1 MSTLSETQS
10 FSGPGITAV
19 DKVKAMIHELDG
31 LLRAQRAMLQQ
42 RGMNLPPGTL
52 QDVATAGSD
61 LDKLAAHLRAQQIE
75 LTRLR
80 ALADTSALI
89 NSALGLDEVL
99 NRVMDTVIRL
109 TDAERGYIVLRDEQS
124 GAMTVRVAR
133 NLDRET
139 IERGSFTVSRSV
151 VNSVAQTGTPVVTTN
166 AQSDPRFADQE
177 SVVSYSLRSI
187 LCVPLKIKE
196 TVIGVVYADN
206 RVRSGLFGESE
217 LALLIA
223 FADQA
228 AVAIE
233 NARLFENVRAT
244 LEEVTENKELLESVF
259 ASLASAVITT
269 DRSGNII
276 IWNQAA
282 ERIFG
287 LERQE
292 VMSAPLASVLPFL
305 GSDFY
310 VALDRVLREG
320 APYSA
325 ELEPVLPAR
334 GKAVLAVR
342 LSPLKTH
349 DQSINGATILVD
361 DLTDIRRREATLAEV
376 RRYLPPAMVENIRAI
391 DTLAL
396 GGEEREISVIFAD
409 VRGFTGFSEQLE
421 PEELMAIINRYLEVA
436 SDAIHLYEGIIDK
449 YMGDAVVGL
458 YNTQL
463 NPQEDDH
470 ALRAIRAA
478 MSMVYDVKALHDLMP
493 PGARLWYGIGIDT
506 GLAVLGNVGSEE
518 RKEFTALG
526 YPVAHAKQLQEAAER
541 GEIIISEATYQRVR
555 DRIDVEPVQRPFR
568 SDARPHT
575 VYRVLG
581 FKRRGGAAAPAE

>member
-1 MSTLSETQS
+1 MSRPFETQS
-10 FSGPGITAV
+10 FVSPGIMAV
-19 DKVKAMIHELDG
+19 EKVKAMIHELDA
-31 LLRAQRAMLQQ
+31 LLRAQRAILQQ
-42 RGMNLPPGTL
+42 RGMSLPPGTL
-52 QDVATAGSD
+52 QDVATAGQD
-61 LDKLAAHLRAQQIE
+61 LDRLAAHLRAQQVE

-89 NSALGLDEVL
+89 NSALSLDEVL

-109 TDAERGYIVLRDEQS
+109 TDAERGYIVLRDAQTN
-124 GAMTVRVAR
+124 AMTVRVAR
-133 NLDRET
+133 NLDQET
-139 IERGSFTVSRSV
+139 IERSSFTVSRSV

-166 AQSDPRFADQE
+166 AQSDPRFAEQE

-217 LALLIA
+217 LTLLTA

-233 NARLFENVRAT
+233 NARLFDDVRAT

-269 DRSGNII
+269 DRDGKIL

-287 LERQE
+287 MERQTVLGVPFAVVLPCLGADFYAALER
-292 VMSAPLASVLPFL
+292 
-305 GSDFY
+305 
-310 VALDRVLREG
+310 ALDNG
-320 APYSA
+320 ASYAA
-325 ELEPVLPAR
+325 ELEPVLPER

-342 LSPLKTH
+342 LSPLRTQ
-349 DQSINGATILVD
+349 DRAISGVTVLVD
-361 DLTDIRRREATLAEV
+361 DLTEVRRREATLAEV

-391 DTLAL
+391 DTLEL
-396 GGEEREISVIFAD
+396 GGEEREISIVFAD

-421 PEELMAIINRYLEVA
+421 PEELMTIINRYLEVA

-478 MSMVYDVKALHDLMP
+478 MSMIYDVRALHELMP
-493 PGARLWYGIGIDT
+493 PNARLWYGIGIDT

-526 YPVAHAKQLQEAAER
+526 QPVVHAKQLQEAAER

-555 DRIDVEPVQRPFR
+555 DRIDAEPVQRLFR
-568 SDARPHT
+568 DDASPHT
-575 VYRVLG
+575 VYRVIG
-581 FKRRGGAAAPAE
+581 FKRRGSILPG

>member
-1 MSTLSETQS
+1 MSTLFGTQS
-10 FSGPGITAV
+10 FASPGIVTAERI
-19 DKVKAMIHELDG
+19 KGMIHELDG
-31 LLRAQRAMLQQ
+31 LLRAQRALLQQ
-42 RGMNLPPGTL
+42 RGMSLPPGAL
-52 QDVATAGSD
+52 QDVATAEQD
-61 LDKLAAHLRAQQIE
+61 IEKLAAHLRAQQIE

-89 NSALGLDEVL
+89 NSSLGLDEVL

-109 TDAERGYIVLRDEQS
+109 TDAERGYIVLRDEHTGS
-124 GAMTVRVAR
+124 MTVRVAR

-139 IERGSFTVSRSV
+139 IERSSFTVSRSV
-151 VNSVAQTGTPVVTTN
+151 VNSVAQTGVPVVTTN
-166 AQSDPRFADQE
+166 AQSDPRFAEQE

-196 TVIGVVYADN
+196 DVIGVVYADN

-217 LALLIA
+217 LALLTA

-233 NARLFENVRAT
+233 NARLFEHVRTT

-269 DRSGNII
+269 DCDTRVI

-287 LERQE
+287 LERQQ
-292 VMSAPLASVLPFL
+292 VLSSPLADILPDL
-305 GSDFY
+305 GAEFYAALQRALSDGLSY
-310 VALDRVLREG
+310 A
-320 APYSA
+320 A
-325 ELEPVLPAR
+325 ELEPVLAGR
-334 GKAVLAVR
+334 GKVVFAVR

-349 DQSINGATILVD
+349 DQGISGATILVD

-396 GGEEREISVIFAD
+396 GGEEREISIIFAD

-421 PEELMAIINRYLEVA
+421 PEALMTVINRYLEVA

-463 NPQEDDH
+463 NPQEEDH

-478 MSMVYDVKALHDLMP
+478 MSMIYDVKVLHELMP
-493 PGARLWYGIGIDT
+493 PNARLWYGIGIDT
-506 GLAVLGNVGSEE
+506 GMAVLGNVGTDE

-526 YPVAHAKQLQEAAER
+526 QPVAHAKQLQEAAER

-555 DRIDVEPVQRPFR
+555 DRIDAEPVQRPFR
-568 SDARPHT
+568 DDPGLHT
-575 VYRVLG
+575 VYRVIG
-581 FKRRGGAAAPAE
+581 FKRRNR

>member
-310 VALDRVLREG
+310 VALDRVLRED

-526 YPVAHAKQLQEAAER
+526 HPVAHAKQLQEAAER

-581 FKRRGGAAAPAE
+581 FKRRGDAAAPAE

>member
-1 MSTLSETQS
+1 
-10 FSGPGITAV
+10 
-19 DKVKAMIHELDG
+19 
-31 LLRAQRAMLQQ
+31 MLQQ

-325 ELEPVLPAR
+325 EL
-334 GKAVLAVR
+334 
-342 LSPLKTH
+342 
-349 DQSINGATILVD
+349 
-361 DLTDIRRREATLAEV
+361 
-376 RRYLPPAMVENIRAI
+376 
-391 DTLAL
+391 
-396 GGEEREISVIFAD
+396 
-409 VRGFTGFSEQLE
+409 
-421 PEELMAIINRYLEVA
+421 
-436 SDAIHLYEGIIDK
+436 
-449 YMGDAVVGL
+449 
-458 YNTQL
+458 
-463 NPQEDDH
+463 
-470 ALRAIRAA
+470 
-478 MSMVYDVKALHDLMP
+478 
-493 PGARLWYGIGIDT
+493 
-506 GLAVLGNVGSEE
+506 
-518 RKEFTALG
+518 
-526 YPVAHAKQLQEAAER
+526 
-541 GEIIISEATYQRVR
+541 
-555 DRIDVEPVQRPFR
+555 
-568 SDARPHT
+568 
-575 VYRVLG
+575 
-581 FKRRGGAAAPAE
+581 

>member
-206 RVRSGLFGESE
+206 HVRSGLFGESE

-526 YPVAHAKQLQEAAER
+526 HPVAHAKQLQEAAER

>member
-1 MSTLSETQS
+1 
-10 FSGPGITAV
+10 
-19 DKVKAMIHELDG
+19 
-31 LLRAQRAMLQQ
+31 
-42 RGMNLPPGTL
+42 
-52 QDVATAGSD
+52 
-61 LDKLAAHLRAQQIE
+61 
-75 LTRLR
+75 
-80 ALADTSALI
+80 
-89 NSALGLDEVL
+89 
-99 NRVMDTVIRL
+99 
-109 TDAERGYIVLRDEQS
+109 
-124 GAMTVRVAR
+124 
-133 NLDRET
+133 
-139 IERGSFTVSRSV
+139 
-151 VNSVAQTGTPVVTTN
+151 
-166 AQSDPRFADQE
+166 
-177 SVVSYSLRSI
+177 VVSYSLRSI

-206 RVRSGLFGESE
+206 HVRSGLFGESE

-310 VALDRVLREG
+310 VALDRVLRED

-349 DQSINGATILVD
+349 DQSLNGATILVD
-361 DLTDIRRREATLAEV
+361 DLTDFRRREATLAEV

-396 GGEEREISVIFAD
+396 GGEEREISVVFAD

>member
-19 DKVKAMIHELDG
+19 DKVKAMIHDLDG

-310 VALDRVLREG
+310 VALDRVLRED

-396 GGEEREISVIFAD
+396 GGEEREISVVFAD

-493 PGARLWYGIGIDT
+493 SGARLWYGIGIDT
-506 GLAVLGNVGSEE
+506 GPAVLGNVGSEE

-526 YPVAHAKQLQEAAER
+526 HPVAHAKQLQEAAER

>member
-1 MSTLSETQS
+1 MSTLFGTQS
-10 FSGPGITAV
+10 FASPGIVTAERI
-19 DKVKAMIHELDG
+19 KSMIHELDG
-31 LLRAQRAMLQQ
+31 LLRAQRALLQQ
-42 RGMNLPPGTL
+42 RGMSLPPGAL
-52 QDVATAGSD
+52 QDVAAAEQD
-61 LDKLAAHLRAQQIE
+61 IEKLAAHLRAQQIE

-89 NSALGLDEVL
+89 NSSLGLDEVL

-109 TDAERGYIVLRDEQS
+109 TDAERGYIVLRDEHNGS
-124 GAMTVRVAR
+124 MMIRVAR

-139 IERGSFTVSRSV
+139 IERSSFTVSRSV

-166 AQSDPRFADQE
+166 AQSDPRFAEQE

-196 TVIGVVYADN
+196 DVIGVVYADN

-217 LALLIA
+217 LALLTA

-233 NARLFENVRAT
+233 NARLFEHVRTT
-244 LEEVTENKELLESVF
+244 LEEVTENKELLENVF

-269 DRSGNII
+269 DCDTRVI

-287 LERQE
+287 LERRQALN
-292 VMSAPLASVLPFL
+292 SPLADILP
-305 GSDFY
+305 DFGAEFY
-310 VALDRVLREG
+310 AALQRALSNGLSYTV
-320 APYSA
+320 
-325 ELEPVLPAR
+325 ELEPVLAGR
-334 GKAVLAVR
+334 GKVVLAVR

-349 DQSINGATILVD
+349 DQGISGATILVD

-396 GGEEREISVIFAD
+396 GGEEREISIIFAD

-421 PEELMAIINRYLEVA
+421 PEALMTVINRYLEVA

-463 NPQEDDH
+463 NPQEEDH

-478 MSMVYDVKALHDLMP
+478 MSMIYDVKVLHELMP
-493 PGARLWYGIGIDT
+493 PSARLWYGIGIDT
-506 GLAVLGNVGSEE
+506 GMAVLGNVGTDE

-526 YPVAHAKQLQEAAER
+526 QPVVHAKQLQEAAER

-555 DRIDVEPVQRPFR
+555 DRIDAEPVQRSFR
-568 SDARPHT
+568 DDPGPHT
-575 VYRVLG
+575 VYRVIG
-581 FKRRGGAAAPAE
+581 FKRRGR